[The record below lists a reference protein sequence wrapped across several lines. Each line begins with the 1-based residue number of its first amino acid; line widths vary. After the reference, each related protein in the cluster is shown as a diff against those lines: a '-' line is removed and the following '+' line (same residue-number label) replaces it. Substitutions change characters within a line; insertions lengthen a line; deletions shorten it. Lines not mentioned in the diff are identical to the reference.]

1 MTKPSTQCCFKIA
14 SIALCLELFQTK
26 IIFNFSFSKL
36 ISIGSTEPRCHHKTY
51 RYKRQYNIIFF
62 FYPFWKSISNNNHIS
77 LFEKRKVDIFQ
88 KYSKRGFFFYAW
100 CTLRA
105 NELLKKH
112 MISSIIGDMLKLLY
126 KSRLK
131 TNTAIIFA

>member
-1 MTKPSTQCCFKIA
+1 MTEPCTQCCFKIA

-26 IIFNFSFSKL
+26 IIFNFSFSEL

-51 RYKRQYNIIFF
+51 RDKRQYNIIFF
-62 FYPFWKSISNNNHIS
+62 FYPFWKSFSNNNHIS

-88 KYSKRGFFFYAW
+88 KYSKRVFFNDW

-112 MISSIIGDMLKLLY
+112 IISSIICDMLKLLY

-131 TNTAIIFA
+131 TNTAIIFT

>member
-14 SIALCLELFQTK
+14 SIALCLELFLTN

-36 ISIGSTEPRCHHKTY
+36 ISIGSTEPRCHHKT
-51 RYKRQYNIIFF
+51 YNIIFF

-88 KYSKRGFFFYAW
+88 KYSKRGFFYAW

-105 NELLKKH
+105 NELLKTH